1 MHIGVARTETSD
13 LADSS
18 EKSLG
23 DGKSMMKS
31 VIGTTGKGG
40 HGSYPPILI
49 ESLHLEEYLM
59 SPGYT
64 RSVGASMGDQLDALG
79 SESYIIKIKQ

>member
-23 DGKSMMKS
+23 NGKSMMKS
-31 VIGTTGKGG
+31 VIGTTGTR
-40 HGSYPPILI
+40 GSWFL
-49 ESLHLEEYLM
+49 
-59 SPGYT
+59 SPHT
-64 RSVGASMGDQLDALG
+64 D
-79 SESYIIKIKQ
+79 